1 MRSIVGCSLLVAVLA
16 NAACRTMKPVS
27 LEQLSALSPDR
38 AWVTHADSS
47 VVVVFVPQVVG
58 DTLEGY
64 VNGQLTQLP
73 SAELKQVIVR
83 RPAPMRTAL
92 LVVGITAGA
101 AGLLVALSGSGNTP
115 LPTAISGQPGDC
127 DKHPEDPICQGH
139 P

>member
-1 MRSIVGCSLLVAVLA
+1 MRSIVGCTLLVAALA
-16 NAACRTMKPVS
+16 SAACRTMKPVS

-38 AWVTHADSS
+38 AWVTHADDA

-58 DTLEGY
+58 DTLAGY

-73 SAELKQVIVR
+73 RADLKQVTVR

-92 LVVGITAGA
+92 LVVGVA
-101 AGLLVALSGSGNTP
+101 AGVGGLLAALSGSGNTQ

-127 DKHPEDPICQGH
+127 DKHPDDPICQGH